1 MGAAALGCRAG
12 VARRRARLRAETL
25 RQALA
30 AAYKFNP
37 RLDAARAT
45 QRATDEEVP
54 RALSGYRPSVN
65 GSADTSYEKQHHRV
79 GRQTF
84 DTNTESNPRGYT
96 VGLVQPLFRGFR
108 TVNAVNAAEATVRA
122 GWETLRTTEAAV
134 LLEAVTAYG
143 DVVRD
148 TAIVRLRENNV
159 TVLTRD
165 LRATQDRFNVGEVT
179 RTDVA
184 QAQARRAAA
193 VAALDLASANL
204 KTSRATFERVIG
216 HPPSNLVEAR
226 ATNLIAKSIR
236 ENVEI
241 SARESPIVVSALY
254 REQAARFAVDL
265 IRGELLPTVQL
276 EANYTKR
283 FDPSIA
289 IDETETTLVTGRVT
303 VPFYTGGEVQA
314 RVRQAKHTHI
324 QRLQEIEQA
333 RTEVQAAGGDGVVA
347 AGSGAGGGGVRHHGR
362 QCQPHRAGRR
372 ARGGAGGTAHAPRR
386 AQRRAGAAQRRGQPG
401 DRPAQRAGGLLRRAV
416 DHRTPQC
423 AGAGHGGTGLRCR
436 RRTTTT
442 CAASGSTSPSPTAT
456 AAARSWRRRRR
467 RSTRPRN
474 RPQSAGFPIF
484 APRLRGL
491 AGPGTV
497 PRCRPL
503 ARRGV
508 RWCSAPASAIEW
520 RGLGLGAAMSQRT
533 RSGGTGAQGWRGS
546 RGAV

>member
-1 MGAAALGCRAG
+1 MIRGRGARAPRASARRLWLSCWHAPRR
-12 VARRRARLRAETL
+12 ARRRAETL
-25 RQALA
+25 KQALA

-54 RALSGYRPSVN
+54 RALSGYRPSIT
-65 GSADTSYEKQHHRV
+65 GSADTSYQQNITDPSAVGATGSQHSN
-79 GRQTF
+79 
-84 DTNTESNPRGYT
+84 DEINPRGYT
-96 VGLVQPLFRGFR
+96 VGVVQPLFRGFR
-108 TVNAVNAAEATVRA
+108 TVNAVNAAEATARA
-122 GWETLRTTEAAV
+122 GRETLRTVEAAV

-193 VAALDLASANL
+193 VAALDLARANL
-204 KTSRATFERVIG
+204 KTSRATFERVVG

-226 ATNLIAKSIR
+226 ATNLVARTVR

-241 SARESPIVVSALY
+241 SARESPSVVAALY
-254 REQAARFAVDL
+254 REQAARFAIDL

-289 IDETETTLVTGRVT
+289 IDETETTTVTGRVT

-333 RTEVQAAGGDGVVA
+333 RTEVQAQVVTAWSQLEAAQAAVGV
-347 AGSGAGGGGVRHHGR
+347 GHHRR

-372 ARGGAGGTAHAPRR
+372 ARGGAGGPAHAARR
-386 AQRRAGAAQRRGQPG
+386 AQRRAGAAQLRGQPG
-401 DRPAQRAGGLLRRAV
+401 DRPAQRGGGLLRRAV
-416 DHRTPQC
+416 DHRPPQR
-423 AGAGHGGTGLRCR
+423 AGAGGGGAGLR
-436 RRTTTT
+436 
-442 CAASGSTSPSPTAT
+442 
-456 AAARSWRRRRR
+456 
-467 RSTRPRN
+467 
-474 RPQSAGFPIF
+474 
-484 APRLRGL
+484 
-491 AGPGTV
+491 
-497 PRCRPL
+497 
-503 ARRGV
+503 
-508 RWCSAPASAIEW
+508 
-520 RGLGLGAAMSQRT
+520 
-533 RSGGTGAQGWRGS
+533 S
-546 RGAV
+546 RGALPRRAPQVVRHLHHALRRPPRGPGGGAGAGAPAK